1 MEIEGLVDL
10 LGGTTYGV
18 NLIVGGRP
26 GKSGLDA
33 TPVDDVTDVNKGLI
47 GNTEVVMGELEG
59 FGDSGLLLLEAIWR
73 PLDVAAE
80 ANAAWCKAFQ
90 CEILNKAGLR
100 PKGFSR
106 LEPKV

>member
-1 MEIEGLVDL
+1 M
-10 LGGTTYGV
+10 GGTTYGV

-26 GKSGLDA
+26 GKSGLVA
-33 TPVDDVTDVNKGLI
+33 TVDDVTDVNNGLI
-47 GNTEVVMGELEG
+47 GNTEVVMGDIEG
-59 FGDSGLLLLEAIWR
+59 FGDSGLLLEAIWR

>member
-1 MEIEGLVDL
+1 MALPVGNEGSEGKLGNTLSL
-10 LGGTTYGV
+10 L
-18 NLIVGGRP
+18 P
-26 GKSGLDA
+26 
-33 TPVDDVTDVNKGLI
+33 PVDDVTDVNKGLI

-59 FGDSGLLLLEAIWR
+59 LGDSGLLLLEAIWR